1 MKKLLSTFIIL
12 LALVLGSC
20 QETVYLD
27 DIVES
32 KSKSTIIDQNS
43 KVSDGMVSRLRAYN
57 DSLVKNMPASTNIDK
72 GKLKRGIT
80 IALEDCW
87 GLLEGASWG
96 LQFGSYLGPNTAVIA
111 ASILGPL
118 RGAYCSYKAANYE
131 IVSPDTTENYSS
143 YPTFNECV
151 KAYVYMRESGLD
163 FNEYL
168 PKKIS
173 LEIPENK
180 RDLMIAGAKHNLL
193 LENIKEKKLSSI
205 SAKTAFEKEI
215 ITREEFIILTDPKTR
230 LLFKKAESNNTS
242 ENPFDYGTVAN
253 EVISLYKEAIQNT
266 SSSYRD
272 VQHISNRYISEITS
286 TNELNEEN
294 IDYLTSSICV
304 LASSSEYWQ
313 VYDNQ

>member
-1 MKKLLSTFIIL
+1 MMEKQQEKFSFI
-12 LALVLGSC
+12 
-20 QETVYLD
+20 
-27 DIVES
+27 
-32 KSKSTIIDQNS
+32 K
-43 KVSDGMVSRLRAYN
+43 
-57 DSLVKNMPASTNIDK
+57 IDK

-131 IVSPDTTENYSS
+131 IISPDTTENNSS
-143 YPTFNECV
+143 YPTFNDCV
-151 KAYVYMRESGLD
+151 EAYIYMRESGLD

-173 LEIPENK
+173 LELPESK

-193 LENIKEKKLSSI
+193 LENIKENKLSSTPLSVAAI
-205 SAKTAFEKEI
+205 SKKI
-215 ITREEFIILTDPKTR
+215 LTREEFMILSNPKAR
-230 LLFKKAESNNTS
+230 KLFNKAESNNTS
-242 ENPFDYGTVAN
+242 GNPFDYGTVAN
-253 EVISLYKEAIQNT
+253 EVISLYKEAIQNS